1 MRHITLKDIRPVIDK
16 RSILAAVRTALIGNW
31 EGTHNSPP
39 PTQLIFPTN
48 DGRLLGDCHIKS
60 ATATTK
66 RYFSIKKAAG
76 FYDNPSRGYPVNSG
90 LVLLMSSETG
100 RPLAMIE
107 DEGWLTAWRT
117 AAAGALAAGCVS
129 TNPETRLGIIGTG
142 MQAELQAEWICSYL
156 NLSKITIYGR
166 SNQNAL
172 ALARRLE
179 AKGIGCFVA
188 NSAAELCSKCRLII
202 TTTPACEPILMNT
215 DVLDGTHI
223 VALGADSPGKQEL
236 DPLLLQRAEKI
247 IVDDASQC
255 LDHGEFCR
263 AHRLGLVGTNDYITL
278 GEILADKPHNNPKK
292 SAITIADLTGLG
304 AQDLEVAALVYS
316 ALCE

>member
-1 MRHITLKDIRPVIDK
+1 MRHITLEDIRLVIDK
-16 RSILAAVRTALIGNW
+16 KSILAAVRTALIGNW
-31 EGTHNSPP
+31 KETHNSPP
-39 PTQLIFPTN
+39 PTQLIFPST
-48 DGRLLGDCHIKS
+48 DGRLKGDCHIKS
-60 ATATTK
+60 ATAITK
-66 RYFSIKKAAG
+66 CYFSIKIAAG
-76 FYDNPSRGYPVNSG
+76 FYDNPSQGYPVNSG
-90 LVLLMSSETG
+90 LIFLMSSETG

-117 AAAGALAAGCVS
+117 AAAGALAAGCVPS
-129 TNPETRLGIIGTG
+129 NPETRLGIIGTG

-156 NLSKITIYGR
+156 NLTKVSIFGR
-166 SNQNAL
+166 SNQNAH
-172 ALARRLE
+172 ALVGRLE
-179 AKGIGCFVA
+179 AKGIDCFVA
-188 NSAAELCSKCRLII
+188 NSAAELCSKCHLII

-236 DPLLLQRAEKI
+236 DPILLQRAEQI

-255 LDHGEFCR
+255 LDHGEFGH
-263 AHRLGLVGTNDYITL
+263 AHRLGLIGANDFITL
-278 GEILADKPHNNPKK
+278 GEILADTHYNPKE

-316 ALCE
+316 A